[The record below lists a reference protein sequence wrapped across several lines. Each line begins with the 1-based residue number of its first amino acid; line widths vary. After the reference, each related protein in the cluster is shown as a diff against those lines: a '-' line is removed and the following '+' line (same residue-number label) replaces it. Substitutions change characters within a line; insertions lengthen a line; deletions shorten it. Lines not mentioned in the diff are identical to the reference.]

1 MSECTLEREESAQ
14 LLKRLPQS
22 YKARWS
28 SERKALVVEAVQTG
42 AMSFAAA
49 QARYRLSRNEYLTW
63 EDAFGKDGVKGA
75 HARNRL
81 ARGG

>member
-1 MSECTLEREESAQ
+1 
-14 LLKRLPQS
+14 
-22 YKARWS
+22 
-28 SERKALVVEAVQTG
+28 
-42 AMSFAAA
+42 MSFAAA

-81 ARGG
+81 AQDG